1 MPGER
6 LLSAPF
12 CLTSTLSILNPHNQ
26 WLSPVALAIFLLPT
40 PHSHCHY
47 PHSDSITH
55 YLNYCNSLFRGCS
68 VSNPSLRSFYNQL
81 VGLFS
86 QWTAVIIRFPGL
98 KNINDSL
105 CLESSSKP
113 LNRFSIISPLC
124 VLPDFVI
131 HPPLHNPHTTLT
143 LLFAIP

>member
-1 MPGER
+1 MSVEH
-6 LLSAPF
+6 LLSASF

-47 PHSDSITH
+47 PNPDSH
-55 YLNYCNSLFRGCS
+55 YLNYCNSLIRSCS
-68 VSNPSLRSFYNQL
+68 VSSPSLRSFYNQL

-86 QWTAVIIRFPGL
+86 QWTAVIIPFPGL

-105 CLESSSKP
+105 CLESNSKP

-124 VLPDFVI
+124 VLPDLVI
-131 HPPLHNPHTTLT
+131 HPPLCNPHTTLT